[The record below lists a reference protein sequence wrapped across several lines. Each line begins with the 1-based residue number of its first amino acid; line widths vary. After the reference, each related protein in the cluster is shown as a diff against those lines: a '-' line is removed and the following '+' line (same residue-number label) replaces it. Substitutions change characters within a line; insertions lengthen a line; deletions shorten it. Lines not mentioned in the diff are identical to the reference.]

1 MDSDKLSAL
10 PQAFLHRMEDMLGD
24 EFEPFLAAYEQP
36 RTYGLRVNT
45 AKISCEE
52 FEQIVPFE
60 VKKIPWVSNSYFYNE
75 DVRPSRCAL
84 YQAGLYY
91 LQEPS
96 AMTPA
101 SRIPVEPGEYVLDM
115 CAAPGGKATA
125 VGSAL
130 KGEGLLVA
138 NDISTTRARALLRNL
153 ELFGIPNLFVANE
166 KPEKMVKNFPEFFH
180 KIILDAPC
188 SGEGMFRKEEALARD
203 WTTEKSEELSRIQK
217 QLCLNAAD
225 MLQPGGQM
233 LYSTCTF
240 APCEDEQIISW
251 LLRERPELSL
261 ISMEDYEGFSTGNPE
276 WGDGNPQLKKCV
288 RIFPHKMQ
296 GEGHFLALLQKEGT
310 AGPSAASAGTSK
322 TSRLAADVRKYME
335 EFFREIGL
343 KTLDGQEFDWNRVE
357 VRADKV
363 YYLPSVSCNF
373 RGLTFIR
380 NGLYLGDLKKNRFEP
395 AQPLAL
401 AFRKNEAE
409 AVISLSVDDP
419 RLERYLKGETLT
431 IEPEE
436 AAHSKGWHLLCVEG
450 YPLGFGKLVNGTLK
464 NKYPAGWRV

>member
-1 MDSDKLSAL
+1 MDSDRLSAL
-10 PQAFLHRMEDMLGD
+10 PQAFLHRMKDMLGD
-24 EFEPFLAAYEQP
+24 DFEPFLAAYEQP

-60 VKKIPWVSNSYFYNE
+60 VKKIPWVSNGYFYNE

-203 WTTEKSEELSRIQK
+203 WTPEKSMELSEIQK
-217 QLCLNAAD
+217 ELILQAAD
-225 MLQPGGQM
+225 MLRPGGLM

-240 APCEDEQIISW
+240 APAEDEQTVSW
-251 LLRERPELSL
+251 LLENRPDMELAE
-261 ISMEDYEGFSTGNPE
+261 MEDYEGFSHGVPEWGNGNPE
-276 WGDGNPQLKKCV
+276 LTKCI
-288 RIFPHKMQ
+288 RIFPHKMN
-296 GEGHFLALLQKEGT
+296 GEGHFLALFRKKGQAIKE
-310 AGPSAASAGTSK
+310 S
-322 TSRLAADVRKYME
+322 SRPHTKPDKNAFPLIE
-335 EFFREIGL
+335 EFLNEIGL
-343 KTLDGQEFDWNRVE
+343 KTLCGQPFDWERVE
-357 VRADKV
+357 IRGDKA
-363 YYLPSVSCNF
+363 YYLPPVAHNF
-373 RGLTFIR
+373 RGITFLR

-395 AQPLAL
+395 SQPLAL
-401 AFRKNEAE
+401 AIRKDEAE
-409 AVISLSVDDP
+409 AVISLSASDE
-419 RLERYLKGETLT
+419 RITRYLKGETLN

-436 AAHSKGWHLLCVEG
+436 AAHKKGWHLLCADG
-450 YPLGFGKLVNGTLK
+450 YPIGFGKLVNQILK

>member
-24 EFEPFLAAYEQP
+24 DFEPFLAAYEQP

-60 VKKIPWVSNSYFYNE
+60 VKKIPWVSNGYFYNE

-166 KPEKMVKNFPEFFH
+166 KPEKMVNNFPEFFH

-203 WTTEKSEELSRIQK
+203 WTPEKSEELSRIQK

-310 AGPSAASAGTSK
+310 AGPSAGTSK

-343 KTLDGQEFDWNRVE
+343 KTLDGPGVLTGTGVE

-363 YYLPSVSCNF
+363 YYLPSVSCKF
-373 RGLTFIR
+373 QRTYVYSERTLSGR
-380 NGLYLGDLKKNRFEP
+380 SCKKNRFEP

>member
-1 MDSDKLSAL
+1 MDSDRLSAL
-10 PQAFLHRMEDMLGD
+10 PQAFLHRMKDMLGD
-24 EFEPFLAAYEQP
+24 DFEPFLAAYEQP

-60 VKKIPWVSNSYFYNE
+60 VKKIPWVSNGYFYNE

-101 SRIPVEPGEYVLDM
+101 SRIPVDM

-153 ELFGIPNLFVANE
+153 ELFGIPNLFVSNE

-188 SGEGMFRKEEALARD
+188 SGEGMFRKEESLAKD
-203 WTTEKSEELSRIQK
+203 WTPEKSEELSRIQK

-310 AGPSAASAGTSK
+310 AGPSAGTSK

-363 YYLPSVSCNF
+363 YYLPSVSYNF